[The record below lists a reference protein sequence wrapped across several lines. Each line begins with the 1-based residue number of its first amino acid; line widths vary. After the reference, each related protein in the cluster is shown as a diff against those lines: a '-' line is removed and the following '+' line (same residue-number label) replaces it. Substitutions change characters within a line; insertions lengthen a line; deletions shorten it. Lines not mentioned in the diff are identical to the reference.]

1 MLVAAVLLWLP
12 FHIHTIMVA
21 KKIAINR
28 GDHVK
33 QSQKGEY
40 PAEL

>member
-1 MLVAAVLLWLP
+1 MTPPVH
-12 FHIHTIMVA
+12 FSNRTITVA
-21 KKIAINR
+21 KKVAINR

-40 PAEL
+40 PEKL